1 MSDKVNQLQQLARML
16 EAGQITQVEFDAL
29 KSELLVAGE
38 SEAANPVERKPLGWY
53 RVQSGDAHYEAF
65 WDGEE
70 WTGATRTGATRS
82 GVVVPN
88 ARKPLR
94 KRVGFWLLMI
104 LVVAPMFAA
113 VAGIAIAG
121 LTVASA
127 SSSDAP
133 RASESQTTSTTT
145 PKTPTTTR
153 PRTTTTTRPRPATTQ
168 DNVDWDGVAAAL
180 DRWPGVYGEA
190 LSDVWD
196 TTNCED
202 LAFDVQFAMDYLTFP
217 NQAQAD
223 SFTTDL
229 ALVAY
234 SRAERINCTLNIN

>member
-1 MSDKVNQLQQLARML
+1 MPPEQ
-16 EAGQITQVEFDAL
+16 AL
-29 KSELLVAGE
+29 P
-38 SEAANPVERKPLGWY
+38 EAASLF
-53 RVQSGDAHYEAF
+53 Q
-65 WDGEE
+65 
-70 WTGATRTGATRS
+70 TG
-82 GVVVPN
+82 
-88 ARKPLR
+88 KPLR
-94 KRVGFWLLMI
+94 KRVGFWLLMV

-234 SRAERINCTLNIN
+234 SRAQRINCTLSTIEVCLGKGPMLGRPSMFAMYLSQSLRTLGSPS